1 MATEQ
6 ERQLRRQAA
15 GQGAAQGAVRGATIG
30 TMMLPGWGT
39 AIGGAL
45 GAGVGSIRNVFQTRN
60 TRGELAELNRRQ
72 EMGALGLTDEE
83 RAALEQQYMDPQRAL
98 MREQIAQG
106 APQVDDAAI
115 AARMLL
121 GREEQQQQSKR
132 AVTQQI
138 TAEDIQEKRRE
149 EERIQELTAV
159 MEKNQEQFNADLM
172 TLGTQVATAS
182 LEDQKMQARLADYD
196 AYKNVYSNEGVAND
210 ATMLFK
216 MITGGYD
223 A

>member
-6 ERQLRRQAA
+6 EKQLRRQAY
-15 GQGAAQGAVRGATIG
+15 GQGAAQGAVRGASIG
-30 TMMLPGWGT
+30 TMILPGIGT
-39 AIGGAL
+39 AIGAV
-45 GAGVGSIRNVFQTRN
+45 AGSQMGGLRNVFQTRN
-60 TRGELAELNRRQ
+60 TRSELAELNRRQ

-98 MREQIAQG
+98 MREQIALG

-132 AVTQQI
+132 AATQQI
-138 TAEDIQEKRRE
+138 TAEDIKEKRRE
-149 EERIQELTAV
+149 EERIQELTSA
-159 MEKNQEQFNADLM
+159 MQKNQEQFNADLM

-196 AYKNVYSNEGVAND
+196 AYKDLYPD
-210 ATMLFK
+210 ATNAESASALF
-216 MITGGYD
+216 TSLFG
-223 A
+223 

>member
-1 MATEQ
+1 MVVMATEQ
-6 ERQLRRQAA
+6 ERQLRRQAY
-15 GQGAAQGAVRGATIG
+15 GQGAAQGAVRGASIG
-30 TMMLPGWGT
+30 TMILPGIGT
-39 AIGGAL
+39 AIGAV
-45 GAGVGSIRNVFQTRN
+45 AGSQMGGLRNVFQTRN
-60 TRGELAELNRRQ
+60 TRSELAELNRRQ

-132 AVTQQI
+132 AATQQI
-138 TAEDIQEKRRE
+138 TAEDIKEKRRE
-149 EERIQELTAV
+149 EERIQELASA
-159 MEKNQEQFNADLM
+159 MQKNQEQFNEDLM

-182 LEDQKMQARLADYD
+182 LESQETQARLADYG
-196 AYKNVYSNEGVAND
+196 AYKDLYPD
-210 ATMLFK
+210 ATNAESASALF
-216 MITGGYD
+216 TSLFG
-223 A
+223 